1 MHPDVFIG
9 LVNVELMYLI
19 TNCHPDRII
28 HVHCPTKFPRKNH
41 SLLSWFCTCILLVIL
56 FIYLFIFAC
65 KSTSLVS
72 LSKGRWPVPNGLY
85 LFILYLHL
93 FKVKNRLLAINTII
107 SVNIL
112 WKRYDCNF
120 VNLAFS
126 MFCSNPNEKA

>member
-28 HVHCPTKFPRKNH
+28 HV
-41 SLLSWFCTCILLVIL
+41 LCTCILLVM

-72 LSKGRWPVPNGLY
+72 LSKGRWPVPNS
-85 LFILYLHL
+85 LF
-93 FKVKNRLLAINTII
+93 F
-107 SVNIL
+107 
-112 WKRYDCNF
+112 F
-120 VNLAFS
+120 
-126 MFCSNPNEKA
+126 